1 MENGKE
7 KHCEAADW
15 AELNKPM
22 PEGTKFIRP
31 ALLVVFRIVGKDD
44 ESLGR

>member
-15 AELNKPM
+15 AELNKLM
-22 PEGTKFIRP
+22 LEGTKFICL

-44 ESLGR
+44 KSLGR